1 MRERLDVQ
9 NRDTDA
15 FLDQAQNNLL
25 SNPRAAAG
33 HDRDLPAPHPIV
45 LVDSPLPA
53 IQRPLIEPVVDADP
67 YRRDVEIVQR
77 LDEAPNR
84 RLRQARAQQLQ
95 QWEPDAL
102 GSLRQEEVQRPHDQR
117 VERHVLDPADRAG
130 SHAAGIGRVVTSVV
144 VRTWATKE
152 KYR

>member
-33 HDRDLPAPHPIV
+33 HDRNLPAPHPIV
-45 LVDSPLPA
+45 LVDPPLPA

-67 YRRDVEIVQR
+67 YRRDVEIV
-77 LDEAPNR
+77 
-84 RLRQARAQQLQ
+84 
-95 QWEPDAL
+95 
-102 GSLRQEEVQRPHDQR
+102 
-117 VERHVLDPADRAG
+117 
-130 SHAAGIGRVVTSVV
+130 
-144 VRTWATKE
+144 
-152 KYR
+152 